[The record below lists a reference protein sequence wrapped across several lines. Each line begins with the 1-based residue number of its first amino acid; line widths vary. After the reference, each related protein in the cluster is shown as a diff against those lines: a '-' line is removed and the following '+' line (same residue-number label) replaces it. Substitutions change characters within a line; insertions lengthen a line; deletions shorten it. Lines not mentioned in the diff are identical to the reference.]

1 MQVEEKSQRK
11 RYLEFITGADGLD
24 GYDAH
29 CNKKLAP
36 DTFLKFVFQICKTW
50 IRIWFQLGNI

>member
-1 MQVEEKSQRK
+1 MMQVEEKSQRK

-50 IRIWFQLGNI
+50 IRI